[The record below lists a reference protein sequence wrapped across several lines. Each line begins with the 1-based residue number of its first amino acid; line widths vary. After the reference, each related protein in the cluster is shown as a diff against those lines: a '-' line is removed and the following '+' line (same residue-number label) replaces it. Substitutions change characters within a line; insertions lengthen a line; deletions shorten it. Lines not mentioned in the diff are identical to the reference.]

1 MQGSFLCNAMQNR
14 MNIDVSLNRENEAS
28 KYGLRRR
35 IQMNK
40 VIRTG
45 EDEQDRYFSSSHK
58 RFSAFS
64 SFIIRLM
71 IVGER
76 LLRKRTFASK
86 ALELVSAI

>member
-1 MQGSFLCNAMQNR
+1 MQGSFLCIAMQNR
-14 MNIDVSLNRENEAS
+14 MRIEVSLNKENPAN
-28 KYGLRRR
+28 KYGDRRR
-35 IQMNK
+35 IQINK

-45 EDEQDRYFSSSHK
+45 EEEQDRYFSSSHK

-71 IVGER
+71 MVGER

-86 ALELVSAI
+86 ALELVSAM

>member
-45 EDEQDRYFSSSHK
+45 EDEQDRYFLQ
-58 RFSAFS
+58 A
-64 SFIIRLM
+64 IRGFQRSRHSLF
-71 IVGER
+71 G
-76 LLRKRTFASK
+76 S
-86 ALELVSAI
+86 